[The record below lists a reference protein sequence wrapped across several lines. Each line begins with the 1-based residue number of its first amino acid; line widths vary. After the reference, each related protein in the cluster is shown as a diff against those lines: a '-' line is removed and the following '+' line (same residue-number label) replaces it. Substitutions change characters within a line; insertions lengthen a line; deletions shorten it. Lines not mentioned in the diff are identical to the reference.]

1 MSLVALPVEI
11 LLLIAENLNI
21 NSHIAWA
28 RTSSYFLRVL
38 AGKTLYRR
46 VQQVNCALY
55 LARTITCNN
64 FPPFRKLLRRCS
76 DVSRW
81 VEAGCGDGSGDTAAP
96 KTTLLHLAVE
106 LGRYKM
112 VQKLLKK
119 GADISSVDDA
129 KHTPLHVAA
138 RFGQFKVAKLLCENG
153 APVSAEIGATSVTAL
168 DYAVANNHAAF
179 VELLLGHGARSDR
192 PDTLKHAAIT
202 YCKSG
207 DPTVLMMLVAANRQ
221 SKTLKTRAGLLAL
234 CGAIM
239 HGHMCVAH
247 FLVSAG
253 VEPRLRRRLHLGI
266 PHAQQLS
273 ILKGNQDIMFLIKY
287 DNIFCGD

>member
-1 MSLVALPVEI
+1 MSLEALPVEI
-11 LLLIAENLNI
+11 LLLIAENLDI
-21 NSHIAWA
+21 DSHITWA
-28 RTSSYFLRVL
+28 RTSSHFLRVL

-46 VQQVNCALY
+46 VQQVNCVGY
-55 LARTITCNN
+55 LARTIICNN
-64 FPPFRKLLRRCS
+64 FCAFRKLLGRCS
-76 DVSRW
+76 DVNQLDT
-81 VEAGCGDGSGDTAAP
+81 VGCGDASGDTTLQ

-112 VQKLLKK
+112 VHRLLKK
-119 GADISSVDDA
+119 GADIFSVDDA

-138 RFGQFKVAKLLCENG
+138 RYGQFKIAKLLCEYG

-168 DYAVANNHAAF
+168 DYAVASNHAAF
-179 VELLLGHGARSDR
+179 VELLLGYGARSDR

-207 DPTVLMMLVAANRQ
+207 DPTILIMLVAANKQ

-239 HGHMCVAH
+239 HGHMWVAQY
-247 FLVSAG
+247 LVNAG

-266 PHAQQLS
+266 PRAQQLS
-273 ILKGNQDIMFLIKY
+273 VLKSDQDIMFLIK
-287 DNIFCGD
+287 DGNIFCGE